1 MKTTIR
7 SSHILA
13 LLAPLIL
20 SLNAFAAGGRESPL
34 HDEMEGIN
42 QDFRLVNRQYADPA
56 QKAST
61 LNFVADM
68 QKHAQKARTFTPSK
82 ADKMSGADQANYI
95 DAFHKDLDALIKE
108 IGALQQAITAD
119 KLDVAKAEITKIGQ
133 LKDSSHKEL
142 GVNMGG
148 GGKHRG
154 PPPGQ

>member
-1 MKTTIR
+1 
-7 SSHILA
+7 
-13 LLAPLIL
+13 
-20 SLNAFAAGGRESPL
+20 
-34 HDEMEGIN
+34 MEGIN

-68 QKHAQKARTFTPSK
+68 QKHAQKARTLTPPK
-82 ADKMSGADQANYI
+82 ADKMSGADQAKYL
-95 DAFHKDLDALIKE
+95 DTFHNDLDALIKE

-119 KLDVAKAEITKIGQ
+119 KLDVAKAEIAKIAQ

-148 GGKHRG
+148 GKHRV

>member
-13 LLAPLIL
+13 LLAPLVL

-56 QKAST
+56 QKVST

-68 QKHAQKARTFTPSK
+68 LKHAQKARTLSPPK
-82 ADKMSGADQANYI
+82 ADKLSGADQTKYV
-95 DAFHKDLDALIKE
+95 DTFHKDLDALIKE

-119 KLDVAKAEITKIGQ
+119 KLDVAKTEIAKIAQ

-142 GVNMGG
+142 DVNMG

>member
-1 MKTTIR
+1 MKTIIR
-7 SSHILA
+7 RPHFLV
-13 LLAPLIL
+13 LLAPLVL
-20 SLNAFAAGGRESPL
+20 SLNAFAAGHESPL
-34 HDEMEGIN
+34 HDEMEGLN

-56 QKAST
+56 QKVST

-68 QKHAQKARTFTPSK
+68 QKHAQKARTLTPPK
-82 ADKMSGADQANYI
+82 AGKLSGADQAKYV
-95 DAFHKDLDALIKE
+95 DTFHNDLDALIKE

-119 KLDVAKAEITKIGQ
+119 KLDVAKTEIAKIAQ

-148 GGKHRG
+148 GKHKG

>member
-1 MKTTIR
+1 MKTIIR
-7 SSHILA
+7 RPHFLV
-13 LLAPLIL
+13 LLAPLVL
-20 SLNAFAAGGRESPL
+20 SLNAFAAGHESPL
-34 HDEMEGIN
+34 HDEMEGLN

-68 QKHAQKARTFTPSK
+68 QKHAQKARTLTPPK
-82 ADKMSGADQANYI
+82 VDKMSGADQTKYV
-95 DAFHKDLDALIKE
+95 DAFHNDLDALIKE
-108 IGALQQAITAD
+108 IGALQQAIAAD
-119 KLDVAKAEITKIGQ
+119 KLDIAKTEIAKIAQ

-148 GGKHRG
+148 GKHKG

>member
-1 MKTTIR
+1 MRTTIR

-13 LLAPLIL
+13 LLAPLVL
-20 SLNAFAAGGRESPL
+20 SLNAFAAGGHESPL

-68 QKHAQKARTFTPSK
+68 QKHARKARTLAPPK
-82 ADKMSGADQANYI
+82 ADKMSGADQTKYV
-95 DAFHKDLDALIKE
+95 DAFHKDLDALIRE
-108 IGALQQAITAD
+108 IGALHQAITAD
-119 KLDVAKAEITKIGQ
+119 KLEVAKAEIAKIAQ